1 MPARQTE
8 MAGIP
13 AQPRSE
19 EDVKSEITRALEACG
34 CRDVRLGYS
43 TGDGPC
49 DLISESWFLIGET
62 KKSGADPNASG
73 RKKGETQREQL
84 GRYLRA
90 MENMGGW
97 DGQWMGFIADGR
109 NAYLYA
115 RGHGVAKPLN
125 NGEPLPF
132 HTPQLIRDAIEQYGM
147 RPAKPGLITVPDNL
161 YNAIADLYERS
172 DVLWRKSSGIPDC
185 DLKFKL
191 WKDMAVAS
199 GLAKGLSAPQLHEIF
214 SRHSF
219 LVAAARTAV
228 QHMLNP
234 GNAEAPILPSHFAA
248 WLQMEGNSEGRAIL
262 GELKN
267 RFAQWS
273 FRLTARDVFKD
284 LYERLIDK
292 NIRHDFGEAYTPD
305 WLAEAIC
312 KEVLDTAWIKK
323 AIREPGKHIVLD
335 PSCGSGTFLFQA
347 ALRIMNHAAA
357 AGLTQKEKANL
368 ICKIIH
374 GMDIHPVA
382 VEMAKATLMMALPAP
397 PASGEEALH
406 ISQGDVFGHR
416 VSLQSHFAAIPR
428 DITAG
433 KHLNLTPR
441 ILEHSRF
448 LQIIKKITD
457 IAKDYADPEAE
468 KRTPE
473 ELRLALANEDWD
485 REIPPRCRDDFR
497 QDLQTL
503 MEQVCELSEEQ
514 GNHVWEWYI
523 LNCAAPNRLT
533 QLKPSRIVSNP
544 PWVALRSMTEDR
556 KQDLL
561 NRLEEYDVHIGGR
574 NTPHAQLAI
583 PFVCEAIQHFLH
595 PKDGRTGWVLPASA
609 ITAQPWEGFRK
620 KHPHW
625 KYIWDMSSLNPPP
638 FSGLPCCALISLQ
651 NGKQPSPKRS
661 SGSFESRIIWKTKP
675 GFSRKQRAQLNFL
688 PLEEY
693 LAHIDQIPHEAFDA
707 AAEPSPYGAKFRQG
721 ATIQPYSLC
730 VVDRMPGKH
739 HSGSCKRST
748 KGAWRNVPP
757 LTIPKGLK
765 GIRPIIGGKNIAPFR
780 VHGCQHA
787 ILPIFRSRLD
797 PEAMK
802 HEFRVFWRKAD
813 NLWKMHGKSQRI
825 PKLLNQLDYLNKL
838 KKQLPISQTGGPCR
852 VIYNLSGQDRLR
864 AARTTGRAEFE
875 NAIIIE
881 SACRYRASSEDEAL
895 YLVGILNCPALQAA
909 FVANKPSLRHFS
921 LSPLRGV
928 PVPEYNPKNA
938 LHKQIVK
945 TAQACEAAAA
955 ELEMAGNRN
964 DTKAILEE
972 LHRKK
977 LLGKL
982 DALVKKLLPKH
993 AK

>member
-1 MPARQTE
+1 

-73 RKKGETQREQL
+73 RKKGETQRDQL

-125 NGEPLPF
+125 NGQPLPF
-132 HTPQLIRDAIEQYGM
+132 HSPQLIREAIEQYGL

-161 YNAIADLYERS
+161 YNAIADLYDRS

-228 QHMLNP
+228 QHMLSP
-234 GNAEAPILPSHFAA
+234 GNSEAPILPSHFAA

-284 LYERLIDK
+284 LYERLIAK

-312 KEVLDTAWIKK
+312 REVLDTAWIKK

-406 ISQGDVFGHR
+406 ISQG
-416 VSLQSHFAAIPR
+416 
-428 DITAG
+428 
-433 KHLNLTPR
+433 
-441 ILEHSRF
+441 
-448 LQIIKKITD
+448 
-457 IAKDYADPEAE
+457 
-468 KRTPE
+468 
-473 ELRLALANEDWD
+473 
-485 REIPPRCRDDFR
+485 
-497 QDLQTL
+497 
-503 MEQVCELSEEQ
+503 
-514 GNHVWEWYI
+514 NHVWEWYI

-583 PFVCEAIQHFLH
+583 PFVCEATQHFLH
-595 PKDGRTGWVLPASA
+595 PKEGRTGWVLPASA
-609 ITAQPWEGFRK
+609 MTAQPWEGFRK

-638 FSGLPCCALISLQ
+638 FSGLPCCALISHH
-651 NGKQPSPKRS
+651 NGNQPSPKRS

-675 GFSRKQRAQLNFL
+675 GISRKQRAQLNFL

-693 LAHIDQIPHEAFDA
+693 LAHIDQISHVAFGA
-707 AAEPSPYGAKFRQG
+707 AAEPSPYGAEFRQG

-730 VVDRMPGKH
+730 VVDRMPGKN

-748 KGAWRNVPP
+748 KGAWRNVQP
-757 LTIPKGLK
+757 LAIPKGMK

-780 VHGCQHA
+780 IHSCQHA
-787 ILPIFRSRLD
+787 ILPIFRNRLD
-797 PEAMK
+797 PEALGYD
-802 HEFRVFWRKAD
+802 FRNFWKKAD
-813 NLWKMHGKSQRI
+813 KFWKRNNKNKNI
-825 PKLLNQLDYLNKL
+825 PGLLNRINYQQIL
-838 KKQLPISQTGGPCR
+838 KKQLPLSKTSGPCR

-864 AARTTGRAEFE
+864 AARTIGRAEFE
-875 NAIIIE
+875 KAIITE
-881 SACRYRASSEDEAL
+881 TAYRYRAASEDEAL

-909 FVANKPSLRHFS
+909 FVASKPSLRHFS
-921 LSPLRGV
+921 LSPLRCV
-928 PVPEYNPKNA
+928 PIPQYNAKNT
-938 LHKQIVK
+938 LHRKIAK
-945 TAQACEAAAA
+945 AAKACEEAAAA
-955 ELEMAGNRN
+955 LDLAGNRN

-972 LHRKK
+972 LNRKG

-982 DALVKKLLPKH
+982 DVLVKKLLPEH